1 MLIDGVIECNPDNL
15 LQKLKEGFIHKLKLD
30 AEMVK
35 SIKLV
40 HIDRLGPIKQGAQ
53 KPRTIIVKFH
63 WFGNRMTV
71 WEARKNLQG
80 TNIFLNEDFPK
91 ET

>member
-1 MLIDGVIECNPDNL
+1 MVESITFVR
-15 LQKLKEGFIHKLKLD
+15 IH
-30 AEMVK
+30 
-35 SIKLV
+35 
-40 HIDRLGPIKQGAQ
+40 RLGPIKQGAQ

-80 TNIFLNEDFPK
+80 KNIFLNEDFPM
-91 ET
+91 EIQDR